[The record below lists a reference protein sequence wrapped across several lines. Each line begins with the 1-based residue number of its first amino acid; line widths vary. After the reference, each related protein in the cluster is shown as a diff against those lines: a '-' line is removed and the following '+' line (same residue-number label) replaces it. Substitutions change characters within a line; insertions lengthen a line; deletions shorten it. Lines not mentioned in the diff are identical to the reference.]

1 MPTKKVTFTNHR
13 GYELSA
19 KIDLP
24 LKKNPFPFVIFAHVF
39 TGNKNLV
46 ASKHIS
52 RALTMNGFGVL
63 RFDFTGLGESEGDF
77 ADTNFSSNVE
87 DLEAAANY
95 LAREYMAPAVIVGH
109 SLGGAAALFAAK
121 RLDCVKAVVTIGAP
135 SVPEHVAHLIS
146 HKRDEILIEGSAMV
160 NIGGREFMIKKHFL
174 DDLSQQEHIPVIKKL
189 GKALLVMHAPQDRI
203 VEIENAANIYKL
215 AKHPKSFVTL
225 DGADHMLTNKNDAF
239 YAGNVIASWVK
250 RYIEFPKIEK
260 LDTDSQV
267 VVRLEGDDFTTE
279 VQMGDHAIVADEP
292 IAVGGND
299 FGPSPY
305 ELLNA
310 SLGACKAMTMKM
322 YARRKHWPLEDVLV
336 HISYSKSNAYPDHQ
350 ANPENKSSYIDLFEI
365 ELELIGDLSQEQKHR
380 LKEIAGR
387 CPVHKTITS
396 PTKFMTK
403 LIDDDEW
410 LEDLFDEIG

>member
-1 MPTKKVTFTNHR
+1 MPTKKVRFVNSR

-39 TGNKNLV
+39 TGNKNLI

-87 DLEAAANY
+87 DLIAAAAF
-95 LAREYMAPAVIVGH
+95 LKKEYMLPAVIVGH
-109 SLGGAAALFAAK
+109 SLGGAAALFAAQQ
-121 RLDCVKAVVTIGAP
+121 LDCIKAVVTIGAP
-135 SVPEHVAHLIS
+135 SFPEHVAHLLS
-146 HKRDEILIEGSAMV
+146 DKRAEIEQQGSAMV
-160 NIGGREFMIKKHFL
+160 SIGGREFMIKKQFL
-174 DDLSQQEHIPVIKKL
+174 EDLKSQEHIPVIKNL
-189 GKALLVMHAPQDRI
+189 GKALLVMHSPQDRI

-250 RYIEFPKIEK
+250 RYIEFPVIEK

-267 VVRLEGDDFTTE
+267 VVRLEGDDYTTE
-279 VQMGDHAIVADEP
+279 VQMGDHALIADEP
-292 IAVGGND
+292 TNVGGND

-322 YARRKHWPLEDVLV
+322 YARRKGWPLDDVMV
-336 HISYSKSNAYPDHQ
+336 HISYSKSNRYLEHQ
-350 ANPENKSSYIDLFEI
+350 ANPENKSNYIDCFEI
-365 ELELIGDLSQEQKHR
+365 ELEMIGDLTDEQKYR
-380 LKEIAGR
+380 IMEIAGK
-387 CPVHKTITS
+387 CPVHKTISS
-396 PTKFMTK
+396 PTKFKTK
-403 LIDDDEW
+403 LVDGDEW
-410 LEDLFDEIG
+410 IEELFEE